1 MTNAN
6 DAGSAHSSFP
16 RRTFLR
22 HIATAASAAPFAPA
36 VVIGAAATSAAPA
49 SAQTAPARHD
59 ETNHETE
66 RLAAFAAGLRYEDLP
81 PAVLQRAKDCMCDT
95 VAAIIYGAELPWSK
109 MIIAQARRTSAA
121 GKSSILGA
129 GGAPVQPTAAALA
142 NGAMTHAFEL
152 DSLTKPDSGSHPGA
166 TVLTAALAVAQD
178 RGLTGR
184 DLITAFVAGAE
195 SMIRIGHATKHT
207 NEARGFHA
215 PGTTGPFGA
224 AVAAGRLMGFD
235 AARMTNA
242 LGVAGSCAGGLL
254 EFAHA
259 GNGAMV
265 KRLHMGRAAEG
276 GVLAAS
282 LAADGFTGPTS
293 VLEGEYGFLRVF
305 CNDWDVAE
313 LTRGLG
319 AFSQA
324 VTTGQ
329 PHVDYFTLDIML
341 KRYACHIT
349 AHNPVEATLDLRNE
363 HRFTAA
369 DVAAITVAG
378 NERMAKTNNIPAP
391 GDMMMAQYSIPF
403 SVALSLYRDP
413 IDPRSFDETAVRD
426 PAILDM
432 ASRTKIVATPG
443 QDRRNLVVT
452 VSIKLKDGREVSRK
466 VTSFKGTPE
475 RPMDRA
481 ELQEKFL
488 LLTKRLGRDRTVPLF
503 DRLQAVEEEKTLDW
517 LNV

>member
-1 MTNAN
+1 MTVAN
-6 DAGSAHSSFP
+6 DGFG
-16 RRTFLR
+16 RRTFLKQM
-22 HIATAASAAPFAPA
+22 ATAASAVPLAPA
-36 VVIGAAATSAAPA
+36 LGASAAL
-49 SAQTAPARHD
+49 AQTAPARHE

-66 RLAAFAAGLRYEDLP
+66 RLAAYAAKLRYEELS
-81 PAVLQRAKDCMCDT
+81 PAVKERAKDCICDT
-95 VAAIIYGAELPWSK
+95 VGAIVYGAELPWSR
-109 MIIAQARRTSAA
+109 MIIAHARRTSAP
-121 GKSSILGA
+121 GKSGILGS
-129 GGAPVQPTAAALA
+129 GGAPVQAPAAALA

-152 DSLTKPDSGSHPGA
+152 DNLTKPDSGSHPGA
-166 TVLTAALAVAQD
+166 TVFTAALAVAQE
-178 RGLTGR
+178 RGLSGR
-184 DLITAFVAGAE
+184 DLLTAFVAGTE
-195 SMIRIGHATKHT
+195 LMIRIGHATKHT

-235 AARMTNA
+235 ADKMTNA
-242 LGVAGSCAGGLL
+242 LGIAGSCAGGLL

-305 CNDWDVAE
+305 CTDWDVSE
-313 LTRGLG
+313 LTHRLG
-319 AFSQA
+319 
-324 VTTGQ
+324 TE
-329 PHVDYFTLDIML
+329 YFTLDIML

-349 AHNPVEATLDLRNE
+349 AHNPVEATLELRKE
-363 HRFTAA
+363 HKFAAA
-369 DVAAITVAG
+369 DVAAITIAG

-391 GDMMMAQYSIPF
+391 PDMMMAQYSIPF

-413 IDPRSFDETAVRD
+413 VDPRSFDDSAVHNR
-426 PAILDM
+426 AILDL
-432 ASRTKIVATPG
+432 ASRVKMAVTPG
-443 QDRRNLVVT
+443 QDRRNLVSTVT
-452 VSIKLKDGREVSRK
+452 IKLKDGREVSRQ

-475 RPMDRA
+475 RPLERA
-481 ELQEKFL
+481 ELREKFL
-488 LLTKRLGRDRTVPLF
+488 LLTQRLGRYKMMPLF
-503 DRLQAVEEEKTLDW
+503 DRLQAIEDEKTLDW

>member
-1 MTNAN
+1 MTDAN
-6 DAGSAHSSFP
+6 EGLE
-16 RRTFLR
+16 RRTFLKQM
-22 HIATAASAAPFAPA
+22 ATVAGTAPLAPGLL
-36 VVIGAAATSAAPA
+36 GAAAAQSAPPQAGGAHRNEETS
-49 SAQTAPARHD
+49 
-59 ETNHETE
+59 HETE
-66 RLAAFAAGLRYEDLP
+66 RLAAYAVALRYEDLP
-81 PAVLQRAKDCMCDT
+81 PAVVQRAKDCIADT

-109 MIIAQARRTSAA
+109 IIIAHARRNSAA
-121 GKSSILGA
+121 GKSSILGT
-129 GGAPVQPTAAALA
+129 GGAPVHAGAAALA

-166 TVLTAALAVAQD
+166 TVFTAALAVAQE

-184 DLITAFVAGAE
+184 DLLGALVAGSEA
-195 SMIRIGHATKHT
+195 MFRIGHATKHT

-224 AVAAGRLMGFD
+224 AVAAGYLMRFD
-235 AARMTNA
+235 AAKMTNA
-242 LGVAGSCAGGLL
+242 LGIAGSCAGGLL

-265 KRLHMGRAAEG
+265 KRLHMGRAAES

-293 VLEGEYGFLRVF
+293 VLEGEYGFLHVF
-305 CNDWDVAE
+305 CNDWDLSE
-313 LTRGLG
+313 LTHGLG
-319 AFSQA
+319 
-324 VTTGQ
+324 T
-329 PHVDYFTLDIML
+329 DYFTLDIML

-363 HRFTAA
+363 HKFTAA
-369 DVAAITVAG
+369 DVASIVIAG

-391 GDMMMAQYSIPF
+391 GDVMLAQYSIPF

-413 IDPRSFDETAVRD
+413 IDPRSFDDSAVHDR
-426 PAILDM
+426 AILDL
-432 ASRTKIVATPG
+432 ASRTKMIETPG
-443 QDRRNLVVT
+443 QDRRNLAVT
-452 VSIKLKDGREVSRK
+452 VTIRLKDGRDVSRM

-475 RPMDRA
+475 RPLDRA
-481 ELQEKFL
+481 ELREKFL
-488 LLTKRLGRDRTVPLF
+488 LLTQRLGRDRMVPLF
-503 DRLQAVEEEKTLDW
+503 DRLQGIETEKSLDW